1 MPHFDPQ
8 SLQIV
13 VAAVV
18 GVTLLL
24 QVILLFAILVG
35 VRKAAIAVREDID
48 QIRSSITPLLTD
60 SHELLVRVG
69 PKIEATT
76 DDLAAFTHALR
87 EQTNNVQTTVTEISE
102 RARHQ
107 AGRIDFMVTSALD
120 KADHAGAIVNDVVTK
135 PLRQITGVMAW
146 LRAVVETMRAPQ
158 SPGPKPPV
166 EGKGDSGMF
175 V

>member
-102 RARHQ
+102 RARHP